1 LQEKIGGHDMN
12 KIVSIFVAIIALTV
26 MAPGQAQSIDLHDLD
41 CLARNIYYEAGLESE
56 EGKAAV
62 GLVTIN
68 RSRDEK
74 FPHTICGVVN
84 QKTTFSVPK
93 TVTHV
98 REITTGVVFKT
109 VKRIK
114 ETQVVWTSRV
124 VCQFSWRCE
133 NVRKI
138 NYNDSRWE
146 SSLAVAQELLEG
158 GYDELRDKYADA
170 EYFHE
175 KHIRPAWARQKHFIN
190 RIGGH
195 IFYSDKKSD
204 LTLALEE

>member
-1 LQEKIGGHDMN
+1 MRIMMQ
-12 KIVSIFVAIIALTV
+12 VIIAVLALTV
-26 MAPGQAQSIDLHDLD
+26 MAPGQAQSINTRELD

-56 EGKAAV
+56 EGKVAV

-68 RSRDEK
+68 RSNDEK
-74 FPHTICGVVN
+74 YPHTICGVVN
-84 QKTTFSVPK
+84 QKTVFSIPR
-93 TVTHV
+93 TVTRV

-109 VKRIK
+109 VHQVR
-114 ETQVVWTSRV
+114 ETTTVWVDRT

-146 SSLAVAQELLEG
+146 NSLAVAQELLEG
-158 GYDELRDKYADA
+158 GYGEFRDKYADA

-175 KHIRPAWARQKHFIN
+175 VHIHPAWARQKRKID
-190 RIGGH
+190 RVGGH
-195 IFYSDKKSD
+195 IFYSDKKTD
-204 LTLALEE
+204 LTVAVE

>member
-1 LQEKIGGHDMN
+1 MN

-26 MAPGQAQSIDLHDLD
+26 MAPGQAQSINTKDLD

-56 EGKAAV
+56 EGKVAV

-68 RSRDEK
+68 RSNDQK
-74 FPHTICGVVN
+74 FPNTICGVVN
-84 QKTTFSVPK
+84 QKTVFSIPK
-93 TVTHV
+93 TVTRV

-109 VKRIK
+109 VKKIK
-114 ETQVVWTSRV
+114 ETETVWVSRA

-138 NYNDSRWE
+138 NYNDARWE
-146 SSLAVAQELLEG
+146 SSLAVAEELLSG
-158 GYDELRDKYADA
+158 GYQELRDKYADA

-175 KHIRPAWARQKHFIN
+175 KHIRPTWAKTKHQIN

-195 IFYSDKKSD
+195 IFYSDVKTE
-204 LTLALEE
+204 LTLAMD

>member
-1 LQEKIGGHDMN
+1 MN

-26 MAPGQAQSIDLHDLD
+26 MAPGHAEVNKDLD

-56 EGKAAV
+56 EGKVAV

-74 FPHTICGVVN
+74 YTHTICGVVN
-84 QKTTFSVPK
+84 QKTTFSIPR
-93 TVTHV
+93 TVTHI
-98 REITTGVVFKT
+98 REVTSGVVFKT
-109 VKRIK
+109 VTKIK
-114 ETQVVWTSRV
+114 ETETVWTSRA

-138 NYNDSRWE
+138 NYTDSRWE
-146 SSLAVAQELLEG
+146 DSLAVAQELLDG
-158 GYDELRDKYADA
+158 GYQEFRDKYRDA

-175 KHIRPAWARQKHFIN
+175 KHIHPAWARTKRQII

-195 IFYSDKKSD
+195 IFYADVKKD
-204 LTLALEE
+204 LTVAQD

>member
-1 LQEKIGGHDMN
+1 MN

-26 MAPGQAQSIDLHDLD
+26 MAPGQAQSVNSRELD

-56 EGKAAV
+56 EGQVAV

-68 RSRDEK
+68 RSNDEK
-74 FPHTICGVVN
+74 YPHTICGVVN
-84 QKTTFSVPK
+84 QKTVFSIPK
-93 TVTHV
+93 TVTKI
-98 REITTGVVFKT
+98 REVTSGVVFKT
-109 VKRIK
+109 VKKVK
-114 ETQVVWTSRV
+114 ETQTVWISHTI
-124 VCQFSWRCE
+124 CQFSWRCE

-158 GYDELRDKYADA
+158 GYTELRDKYADA

-175 KHIRPAWARQKHFIN
+175 KHIHPSWARQKHKID
-190 RIGGH
+190 RVGGH
-195 IFYSDKKSD
+195 IFYSDKKTD
-204 LTLALEE
+204 LTFALE

>member
-1 LQEKIGGHDMN
+1 MN

-26 MAPGQAQSIDLHDLD
+26 MAPGQAQSINKKDLD

-74 FPHTICGVVN
+74 FPNTICGVVN
-84 QKTTFSVPK
+84 QRTVFSVPK

-98 REITTGVVFKT
+98 RQVTTGVIFKT
-109 VKRIK
+109 VKQVK
-114 ETQVVWTSRV
+114 ETQTVWISRS

-133 NVRKI
+133 NVRRIK
-138 NYNDSRWE
+138 YDTERWT
-146 SSLAVAQELLEG
+146 SSVAVARELLEG
-158 GYDELRDKYADA
+158 GYDELRDKYGDA
-170 EYFHE
+170 MYFHE
-175 KHIRPAWARQKHFIN
+175 KHIKPIWAKQKRFIT
-190 RIGGH
+190 RLGGH
-195 IFYSDKKSD
+195 LFYADRKTE
-204 LTLALEE
+204 LTFASNP

>member
-1 LQEKIGGHDMN
+1 MKIMMQ
-12 KIVSIFVAIIALTV
+12 IIIAVLALTV
-26 MAPGQAQSIDLHDLD
+26 MAPGQAQSVNSRELD

-56 EGKAAV
+56 EGKVAV

-68 RSRDEK
+68 RSNDEK
-74 FPHTICGVVN
+74 YPHTICGVVN
-84 QKTTFSVPK
+84 QKTVFSVPK
-93 TVTHV
+93 TITHV
-98 REITTGVVFKT
+98 REVTTGVIFKT
-109 VKRIK
+109 VNRVK
-114 ETQVVWTSRV
+114 ETQVVWTSRA

-146 SSLAVAQELLEG
+146 NSLAVAQELLEG
-158 GYDELRDKYADA
+158 GYGEFRDKYADA

-175 KHIRPAWARQKHFIN
+175 KHIHPAWAKTKHFIN

-195 IFYSDKKSD
+195 IFYADKKID
-204 LTLALEE
+204 LTLAQD